1 MSPTAVDLGATQLV
15 ELIIEDPAL
24 IRSAPQSVRVQ
35 VLARGVTDEEA
46 LTEVGEVELR
56 PTGFQ
61 GDLDS
66 GARATYQANWR
77 SDRPGR
83 FVLKVTE
90 PLLEALE
97 LEAPAEVRDPAQE
110 LARAATDHDRL
121 IRLAKGTGGAVL
133 ELNNLAQLEILVPDR
148 SRELTQETR
157 QPLTNTLLAL
167 GVLLGLLT
175 LEWALRR
182 GLKLV

>member
-1 MSPTAVDLGATQLV
+1 M
-15 ELIIEDPAL
+15 
-24 IRSAPQSVRVQ
+24 
-35 VLARGVTDEEA
+35 ARGLTDEEA
-46 LTEVGEVELR
+46 LTAVGEVELR

-77 SDRPGR
+77 SDQPGR
-83 FVLKVTE
+83 FVLNVTE
-90 PLLEALE
+90 PLLESLE
-97 LEAPAEVRDPAQE
+97 LQAPAEVRDPAKE

-121 IRLAKGTGGAVL
+121 IRLAKGTGGAVIELSDLARL
-133 ELNNLAQLEILVPDR
+133 ETLLPDR
-148 SRELTQETR
+148 SRELTSETR

-167 GVLLGLLT
+167 LVLITLLT
-175 LEWALRR
+175 LEWGLRR